1 MSKSW
6 SRNKNQDC
14 LPKPWS
20 RKSGSQQKGFEEFPN
35 ENFKRIIATMFR
47 PLKNLRANQE
57 NRDEEQSEIK
67 ALIQVQQLNSI
78 KRQNWEEN
86 KMMPKTQ
93 NPVSQTQGFLEV
105 NRTPCRRRVRMPG
118 RADAKCFKTSE
129 QKARDGLVLK
139 LWLLLPVWFP
149 HGGLQPTELQF

>member
-1 MSKSW
+1 
-6 SRNKNQDC
+6 
-14 LPKPWS
+14 
-20 RKSGSQQKGFEEFPN
+20 
-35 ENFKRIIATMFR
+35 MFR

-93 NPVSQTQGFLEV
+93 NPTSQTQGFLEV

-118 RADAKCFKTSE
+118 RANAS
-129 QKARDGLVLK
+129 VSK
-139 LWLLLPVWFP
+139 LQNRRLEMAWC
-149 HGGLQPTELQF
+149 